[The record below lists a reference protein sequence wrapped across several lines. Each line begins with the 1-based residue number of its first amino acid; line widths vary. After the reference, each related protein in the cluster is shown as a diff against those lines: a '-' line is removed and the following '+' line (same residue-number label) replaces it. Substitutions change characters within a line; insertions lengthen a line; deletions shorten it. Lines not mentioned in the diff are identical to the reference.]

1 MSSINWSKGTCHT
14 GGHFAGW
21 EDEMRRYIVPWHPE
35 EVSVYSTEVL
45 VLGSGI
51 AGLYTAL
58 KASESLEVTVLTKKE
73 IPESN
78 TRHAQGGIAVA
89 LDEDDSPSLHY
100 EDTLY
105 AGAGLCDPEA
115 VRALVVDGPRRV
127 EELIGM
133 GANFD
138 QLNGHL
144 AFTREAAHSRRRI
157 LHAHGDATGGEIE
170 RTLVAQ
176 TLSNSKISVKEERFV
191 LDLLKNAQGEII
203 GVLSLNEKDQNL
215 EIYLARAVV
224 LATGGLGQLYC
235 YTTNPEVAT
244 GDGIAAAFRAGAELM
259 DMEFVQFHPTA
270 LFIPGAPRFLISE
283 AVRGEGAKLLNSQ
296 GEQFM
301 ESIPGKELAPRDVV
315 ARAIWKEQMKGQVFL
330 DFRPLG
336 REKVLNRFPM
346 IYQTC
351 LEYGVDVLVNPLPVA
366 PAAHYMMGGVRTNTQ
381 GRTNLPYLYASGECA
396 CNGVHGANRL
406 ASNSLLDGLVF
417 GGRIVEDIM
426 GISRPM
432 PQLSD
437 IISLDKEVISQSVGK
452 GYKSE
457 KPERKLERKELQELM
472 WEYVGIEREEE
483 GLEKALTLIEDWG
496 ISFKPSRSVEE
507 LELENLLTVGRC
519 VARAARARIESRGGH
534 FRSDYPVIDD
544 LRWQNH
550 SIQERE
556 TEDVRCVPISRVD

>member
-1 MSSINWSKGTCHT
+1 
-14 GGHFAGW
+14 
-21 EDEMRRYIVPWHPE
+21 MRRYIVPWHPD

-78 TRHAQGGIAVA
+78 TKHAQGGIAVA

-105 AGAGLCDPEA
+105 AGAGLCDSEA
-115 VRALVVDGPRRV
+115 VRAMVEDGPRRV
-127 EELIGM
+127 EELIRM

-138 QLNGHL
+138 QLNGQL

-170 RTLVAQ
+170 RTLVEQ
-176 TLSNSKISVKEERFV
+176 TLGNSKIAVKEERFV
-191 LDLLKNAQGEII
+191 LDLLKNTQGEII
-203 GVLSLNEKDQNL
+203 GALSLNEKSQRL
-215 EIYLARAVV
+215 EVYLARAVV

-244 GDGIAAAFRAGAELM
+244 GDGIAAAYRAGAELM

-283 AVRGEGAKLLNSQ
+283 AVRGEGAHLLSSH
-296 GEQFM
+296 GKRFM
-301 ESIPGKELAPRDVV
+301 ENIPGKELAPRDVV
-315 ARAIWKEQMKGQVFL
+315 ARAIWKEQMRGQVFL

-336 REKVLNRFPM
+336 KEKILGRFPM

-351 LEYGVDVLVNPLPVA
+351 LEYGVDVLENPLPVA
-366 PAAHYMMGGVRTNTQ
+366 PAAHYLMGGVRTNTQ
-381 GRTNLPYLYASGECA
+381 GRTKVPYLYACGECA

-417 GGRIVEDIM
+417 GGRIVEDIL
-426 GISRPM
+426 GISRPI
-432 PQLSD
+432 PQWSD
-437 IISLDKEVISQSVGK
+437 VFSSQNDTLFELDGQENKE
-452 GYKSE
+452 
-457 KPERKLERKELQELM
+457 ERPDHKLERMELQKLM
-472 WEYVGIEREEE
+472 WECVGIEREEE
-483 GLEKALTLIEDWG
+483 GLKKAITLIEEWD
-496 ISFKPSRSVEE
+496 ILYKPGRSIEE
-507 LELENLLTVGRC
+507 LELGNLLTIGHC
-519 VARAARARIESRGGH
+519 IAQAAEARVESRGGH

-544 LRWQNH
+544 THCQSH
-550 SIQERE
+550 SVQEGG
-556 TEDVRCVPISRVD
+556 TKDVRCVPISRVD